1 MLKKISTVLL
11 SVTIAVFTAFQAQG
25 AETKTDRSEVR
36 VLPQADVQVESGKKI
51 GGEIRIT
58 AALREM
64 QSRED
69 ITVKF
74 TLAGD
79 RHTYETTV
87 IVTPDSEDEEGLL
100 SATAS
105 FENLLS
111 GAYQLYIEA
120 ADGASLDYILAEKG
134 GESKYTMQEDSIT
147 FYLSEAASS
156 GSAWFMMQEEMHGRE
171 HGGPGDE
178 RAAHT
183 PGQALPPQ
191 RYAPCVSP
199 PSASPAGLDSLPLR
213 PARAAG
219 HAHARA
225 AEQRKHIGRIY

>member
-69 ITVKF
+69 VTVKF

-100 SATAS
+100 SATARRRT
-105 FENLLS
+105 
-111 GAYQLYIEA
+111 ARR
-120 ADGASLDYILAEKG
+120 
-134 GESKYTMQEDSIT
+134 SIT
-147 FYLSEAASS
+147 FWRKRAASRS
-156 GSAWFMMQEEMHGRE
+156 
-171 HGGPGDE
+171 
-178 RAAHT
+178 T
-183 PGQALPPQ
+183 PC
-191 RYAPCVSP
+191 RRIRSRFTSP
-199 PSASPAGLDSLPLR
+199 RR
-213 PARAAG
+213 PAAE
-219 HAHARA
+219 AR
-225 AEQRKHIGRIY
+225 GS

>member
-1 MLKKISTVLL
+1 MLKKISTILL

-69 ITVKF
+69 VTVKF

-87 IVTPDSEDEEGLL
+87 VVTPDSEDEEGLL
-100 SATAS
+100 SAMAS

-111 GAYQLYIEA
+111 GAYQLYIEE

-156 GSAWFMMQEEMHGRE
+156 GSAAFLEPCTLISPDNG
-171 HGGPGDE
+171 
-178 RAAHT
+178 
-183 PGQALPPQ
+183 LPPITSIKDMEHLNYQ
-191 RYAPCVSP
+191 SYIPTYAGPRKSF
-199 PSASPAGLDSLPLR
+199 LILR
-213 PARAAG
+213 P
-219 HAHARA
+219 
-225 AEQRKHIGRIY
+225 

>member
-1 MLKKISTVLL
+1 MLKKISTILL

-69 ITVKF
+69 VTVKF

-87 IVTPDSEDEEGLL
+87 VVTPDSEDEEGLL

-111 GAYQLYIEA
+111 GAYQLYIEE

-147 FYLSEAASS
+147 FYLSEAAGS
-156 GSAWFMMQEEMHGRE
+156 GSAWFMMQEETHGRE
-171 HGGPGDE
+171 HGE
-178 RAAHT
+178 
-183 PGQALPPQ
+183 
-191 RYAPCVSP
+191 
-199 PSASPAGLDSLPLR
+199 AGR
-213 PARAAG
+213 
-219 HAHARA
+219 
-225 AEQRKHIGRIY
+225 

>member
-1 MLKKISTVLL
+1 MLKKSFHRPAQRDDCRVHRVSGPGGRNERWTGPK
-11 SVTIAVFTAFQAQG
+11 SAFFRRR
-25 AETKTDRSEVR
+25 TCRSNPAKR
-36 VLPQADVQVESGKKI
+36 SAAKSC
-51 GGEIRIT
+51 IT

-69 ITVKF
+69 VTVKF

-111 GAYQLYIEA
+111 GAYQLYIEE

-147 FYLSEAASS
+147 FYLSEEASS
-156 GSAWFMMQEEMHGRE
+156 GSAWFMMQEETPGRE
-171 HGGPGDE
+171 HGE
-178 RAAHT
+178 
-183 PGQALPPQ
+183 
-191 RYAPCVSP
+191 
-199 PSASPAGLDSLPLR
+199 AGR
-213 PARAAG
+213 
-219 HAHARA
+219 
-225 AEQRKHIGRIY
+225 